1 MSKREELQSAN
12 EKFKNALESQVN
24 ELKHNF
30 DKVGKNALIVG
41 GGLLGAYLL
50 STVFTGSSKKDK
62 PKKAKASKKEGS
74 HFKDNLLSST
84 LKEQA
89 IVFILGLA
97 AQRLSTFLKE
107 AQEQENQEGEN
118 AE

>member
-12 EKFKNALESQVN
+12 ENFKSALESQL
-24 ELKHNF
+24 EEIKHNF
-30 DKVGKNALIVG
+30 DKVGKNALIIG

-50 STVFTGSSKKDK
+50 STAFTGSNKK
-62 PKKAKASKKEGS
+62 PKKEKGKREKSSKKETI
-74 HFKDNLLSST
+74 HFKDNLLTST

-97 AQRLSTFLKE
+97 AERLATFLSE
-107 AQEQENQEGEN
+107 IETDENEK
-118 AE
+118 